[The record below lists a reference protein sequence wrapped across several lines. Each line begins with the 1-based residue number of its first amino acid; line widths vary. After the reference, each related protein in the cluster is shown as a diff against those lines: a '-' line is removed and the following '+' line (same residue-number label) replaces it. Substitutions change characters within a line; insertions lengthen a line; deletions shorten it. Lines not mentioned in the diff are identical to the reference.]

1 MREYNSAAA
10 KNLSSHV
17 IYYIIQILY
26 IIQISVFITS
36 VRCSSRAPL
45 LLTYKSFD
53 SAARIQLV
61 NRERLTCRH
70 PFIQRVN
77 VRFSFNMSRGM
88 YYRNYLRRYLIQQ
101 KYGDPGRLRACRAF
115 HGTIPVS
122 SHAPAIDAG
131 ATERVVVDQK
141 PMRNIRDGPSLKDF
155 LSPPVIVIP
164 RQKPVPYAQDIRGE
178 NQKVYFEIYGCQM
191 NVNDAEII
199 WSVLKSHGYK
209 HTQCLDDADIV
220 LLVTCSI
227 RDNAEQKVW
236 NKLENLNGVRNKRK
250 RKTGLPMKIG
260 LLGCMAERL
269 KTKILDRGKLVD
281 VIAGPDSYKDLPR
294 LLAITDNETAV
305 NVVLSFDETY
315 ADVMPVRLNQDSTGA
330 YISIMRGCDNMCTY
344 CIVPFTRG
352 RERSRPIASILDEV
366 RQLSDQ
372 GVKEITLLGQNVNSY
387 RDLSQSEFVLPSNTN
402 THLAKGFKTV
412 YKNKKGGLRFS
423 DLLDKVSLINPE
435 MRIRFTSPHPKDF
448 PDEVLHLIAE
458 RPNICK
464 QIHLPAQSGN
474 STVLER
480 MRRGYT
486 REAYLDLVHHIRD
499 ILPSVY
505 FSSDF
510 IAGFCGETEEEF
522 HDTLSLIEEVKYN
535 NAYLFAYSMREKT
548 TAHRRYKDDVESH
561 IKIDRMNRMVAL
573 YRKEVE
579 KLNRAQIGQHQ
590 LVLVEGAS
598 KRSDQKL
605 QGRNDGNVKVILPS
619 AIIPIAQNSI
629 ATRQIQTGDYIIVQI
644 DNANSQTLQGVPLY
658 HSSITEH
665 LLSE

>member
-1 MREYNSAAA
+1 
-10 KNLSSHV
+10 
-17 IYYIIQILY
+17 
-26 IIQISVFITS
+26 
-36 VRCSSRAPL
+36 
-45 LLTYKSFD
+45 
-53 SAARIQLV
+53 
-61 NRERLTCRH
+61 
-70 PFIQRVN
+70 
-77 VRFSFNMSRGM
+77 MSRGM
-88 YYRNYLRRYLIQQ
+88 YYRNCFRKYLLQR
-101 KYGDPGRLRACRAF
+101 KYADPQRLRACRAI
-115 HGTIPVS
+115 HGTIPVP
-122 SHAPAIDAG
+122 SHASAINAD
-131 ATERVVVDQK
+131 ATERAVDQK
-141 PMRNIRDGPSLKDF
+141 PVKNIRDGPSLRDF
-155 LSPPVIVIP
+155 LSPSVIDIP
-164 RQKPVPYAQDIRGE
+164 SEKPVPYLQDIRGE
-178 NQKVYFEIYGCQM
+178 NQKVYFDIHGCQM
-191 NVNDAEII
+191 NVNDADII

-209 HTQCLDDADIV
+209 HTRCLDDSDIV

-227 RDNAEQKVW
+227 RDSAEQKIW
-236 NKLENLNGVRNKRK
+236 NKLEHLNGVRKKRK
-250 RKTGLPMKIG
+250 RMIGSSMKIG

-294 LLAITDNETAV
+294 LLAVTDNETAV

-387 RDLSQSEFVLPSNTN
+387 RDLSESEFVLSANKETQ
-402 THLAKGFKTV
+402 LAKGFKTV

-435 MRIRFTSPHPKDF
+435 IRIRFTSPHPKDF

-486 REAYLDLVHHIRD
+486 REAYLDLVYHIRD
-499 ILPSVY
+499 ILPNVY

-510 IAGFCGETEEEF
+510 IAGFCSETEEQF
-522 HDTLSLIEEVKYN
+522 QDTLSLIEEVKYN

-548 TAHRRYKDDVESH
+548 TAHRRYKDDVEPH
-561 IKIDRMNRMVAL
+561 IKMDRLNRMTAL
-573 YRKEVE
+573 YRKEAE
-579 KLNRAQIGQHQ
+579 KLNRAQIRQHQ
-590 LVLVEGAS
+590 LVLVEGMS

-605 QGRNDGNVKVILPS
+605 QGRNDGNVIVILPS
-619 AIIPIAQNSI
+619 AAIPIAQHSI
-629 ATRQIQTGDYIIVQI
+629 TTRQIQAGDYVVVRI
-644 DNANSQTLQGVPLY
+644 DNANSLTLQAVPLY
-658 HSSITEH
+658 HSSITEY
-665 LLSE
+665 LLSK

>member
-1 MREYNSAAA
+1 
-10 KNLSSHV
+10 
-17 IYYIIQILY
+17 
-26 IIQISVFITS
+26 
-36 VRCSSRAPL
+36 
-45 LLTYKSFD
+45 
-53 SAARIQLV
+53 
-61 NRERLTCRH
+61 
-70 PFIQRVN
+70 
-77 VRFSFNMSRGM
+77 MSRGI
-88 YYRNYLRRYLIQQ
+88 YYRNCLRKYLLQQ
-101 KYGDPGRLRACRAF
+101 KCANLHRLRNCRMI
-115 HGTIPVS
+115 HETIPMLSHVS
-122 SHAPAIDAG
+122 VFNANVTEQTAIN
-131 ATERVVVDQK
+131 QK
-141 PMRNIRDGPSLKDF
+141 PTRNIRDGPSLKDF
-155 LSPPVIVIP
+155 LSSSIINIP
-164 RQKPVPYAQDIRGE
+164 SEEPVPYIQSIRSD

-191 NVNDAEII
+191 NVNDADII
-199 WSVLKSHGYK
+199 WSILKSHGYQ

-227 RDNAEQKVW
+227 RDSAEQKVW
-236 NKLENLNGVRNKRK
+236 NKLENFNGLRNKRRRVIGK
-250 RKTGLPMKIG
+250 SMKIG

-294 LLAITDNETAV
+294 LLAVTDDETAV

-315 ADVMPVRLNQDSTGA
+315 ADVTPVRLNQDSIGA

-366 RQLSDQ
+366 QQLSDQ
-372 GVKEITLLGQNVNSY
+372 GVKDITLLGQNVNSY
-387 RDLSQSEFVLPSNTN
+387 RDLSKSEFALSANTK
-402 THLAKGFKTV
+402 TQLAKGFKTV

-435 MRIRFTSPHPKDF
+435 IRIRFTSPHPKDF

-474 STVLER
+474 SVILER

-486 REAYLDLVHHIRD
+486 REAYLDLVNHIRNL
-499 ILPSVY
+499 LPHVY

-510 IAGFCGETEEEF
+510 IAGFCGETEEQF
-522 HDTLSLIEEVKYN
+522 QDTLSLIEEVKYN

-561 IKIDRMNRMVAL
+561 VKMDRMNRMIKL
-573 YRKEVE
+573 YREEVE

-590 LVLVEGAS
+590 LVLVESTS

-605 QGRNDGNVKVILPS
+605 QSRNDGNVRVILPS
-619 AIIPIAQNSI
+619 AAIPIAQHSI
-629 ATRQIQTGDYIIVQI
+629 TTRRIQAGDYVVVRI
-644 DNANSQTLQGVPLY
+644 DNANSQSLQGIPLY

-665 LLSE
+665 LLNK

>member
-1 MREYNSAAA
+1 
-10 KNLSSHV
+10 
-17 IYYIIQILY
+17 
-26 IIQISVFITS
+26 
-36 VRCSSRAPL
+36 
-45 LLTYKSFD
+45 
-53 SAARIQLV
+53 
-61 NRERLTCRH
+61 
-70 PFIQRVN
+70 
-77 VRFSFNMSRGM
+77 MSRGM
-88 YYRNYLRRYLIQQ
+88 YYRNCLRRYLIQR
-101 KYGDPGRLRACRAF
+101 KCTDSRVRTCRAI
-115 HGTIPVS
+115 HRTIPVS
-122 SHAPAIDAG
+122 SSAINAG
-131 ATERVVVDQK
+131 ATERVALDEK
-141 PMRNIRDGPSLKDF
+141 PGRNIRDGPSLKDF
-155 LSPPVIVIP
+155 LSPSVVDIP
-164 RQKPVPYAQDIRGE
+164 SEKPVPYVQDIRGE

-191 NVNDAEII
+191 NVNDADIV

-209 HTQCLDDADIV
+209 HTRSLDDADIV
-220 LLVTCSI
+220 LVVTCSI

-236 NKLENLNGVRNKRK
+236 NKLEHLNGLRNKRK
-250 RKTGLPMKIG
+250 RIIGPPMKIG

-294 LLAITDNETAV
+294 LLAVTDDETAV
-305 NVVLSFDETY
+305 NVLLSFDETY
-315 ADVMPVRLNQDSTGA
+315 ADVTPVRLNQDSTGA
-330 YISIMRGCDNMCTY
+330 YVSIMRGCDNMCTY

-387 RDLSQSEFVLPSNTN
+387 RDLSKSEFALSANTE

-412 YKNKKGGLRFS
+412 YKTKKGGLRFG
-423 DLLDKVSLINPE
+423 DLLDKVSSINPE
-435 MRIRFTSPHPKDF
+435 VRIRFTSPHPKDF

-486 REAYLDLVHHIRD
+486 RESYLDLVYRIRD
-499 ILPSVY
+499 IFPGIHL
-505 FSSDF
+505 SSDF
-510 IAGFCGETEEEF
+510 IAGFCGETEEQF
-522 HDTLSLIEEVKYN
+522 QDTLSLIEEVKYN

-561 IKIDRMNRMVAL
+561 IKMDRLNRMIAL

-579 KLNRAQIGQHQ
+579 KLNRAQIGQRQ
-590 LVLVEGAS
+590 LVLVESTS

-605 QGRNDGNVKVILPS
+605 RGRNDGNVRVILPS
-619 AIIPIAQNSI
+619 APIPIAEHSVT
-629 ATRQIQTGDYIIVQI
+629 TREIQVGDYIVVRI

-658 HSSITEH
+658 HTSIAEH
-665 LLSE
+665 SLNK

>member
-1 MREYNSAAA
+1 
-10 KNLSSHV
+10 
-17 IYYIIQILY
+17 
-26 IIQISVFITS
+26 
-36 VRCSSRAPL
+36 
-45 LLTYKSFD
+45 
-53 SAARIQLV
+53 
-61 NRERLTCRH
+61 
-70 PFIQRVN
+70 
-77 VRFSFNMSRGM
+77 MSRGIHYGKYIGKYFM
-88 YYRNYLRRYLIQQ
+88 LQ
-101 KYGDPGRLRACRAF
+101 KYTNSYCPWMRRAI
-115 HGTIPVS
+115 HGTSVS
-122 SHAPAIDAG
+122 LIDTNANKEALVKLG
-131 ATERVVVDQK
+131 S
-141 PMRNIRDGPSLKDF
+141 MRNIKDGPSLRDF
-155 LSPPVIVIP
+155 VESSIVDIP
-164 RQKPVPYAQDIRGE
+164 NEESVPYVQDIRGE

-191 NVNDAEII
+191 NINDADII
-199 WSVLKSHGYK
+199 WSILKSHGYK
-209 HTQCLDDADIV
+209 HTQSVDDADII

-236 NKLENLNGVRNKRK
+236 NKLEMLNGIRK
-250 RKTGLPMKIG
+250 KKKKNSIKIG

-269 KTKILDRGKLVD
+269 KTKILDKGKLVD

-294 LLAITDNETAV
+294 LLAVTDNETAI

-315 ADVMPVRLNQDSTGA
+315 ADVTPVRLDQDSVGA
-330 YISIMRGCDNMCTY
+330 YVSIMRGCDNMCTY

-387 RDLSQSEFVLPSNTN
+387 RDLSQSEFVVPTDMQ

-435 MRIRFTSPHPKDF
+435 IRIRFTSPHPKDF

-474 STVLER
+474 SAVLDR

-486 REAYLDLVHHIRD
+486 REAYLDLVYHIRN
-499 ILPSVY
+499 ILPDIY
-505 FSSDF
+505 LSSDF

-522 HDTLSLIEEVKYN
+522 QDTLSLIDEVKYN
-535 NAYLFAYSMREKT
+535 NAYLYPYSMREKT

-561 IKIDRMNRMVAL
+561 VKIERMNRMIML

-579 KLNRAQIGQHQ
+579 KLNKVQIGQHQ
-590 LVLVEGAS
+590 LVLVEGPS
-598 KRSDQKL
+598 KRRSEYL
-605 QGRNDGNVKVILPS
+605 QGRNDGNVRVILLSTVTRINRHS
-619 AIIPIAQNSI
+619 AT
-629 ATRQIQTGDYIIVQI
+629 TRQIQPGDYIVARI
-644 DNANSQTLQGVPLY
+644 DNANSQTLRGIPLY
-658 HSSITEH
+658 CSSIIDHSLDKDNDYVT
-665 LLSE
+665 LNQ